1 MKPTLL
7 KTIGVSPLAVWL
19 ALLCMQ
25 SSFAA
30 PGDGAPTTEPARAS
44 EPIPWSEIG
53 TRATAQYAGE
63 GLSISAV
70 EGGAVLRCVFQELEG
85 EATSEGLLLTST
97 VTSPVNDRF
106 RVVASSVGREAGEQ
120 SADLQSA
127 FVVAQSRLKRRSF
140 EVGQWKFNNRI
151 RFIRPGVMRNRAL
164 MVCGRIFDFR
174 KTVYAGELRVN
185 GRERGGRRPTARGCA
200 GGFGTKHRH
209 SRLRDR
215 CGWQN

>member
-127 FVVAQSRLKRRSF
+127 FCERLHRAPVETALAS
-140 EVGQWKFNNRI
+140 EVGQWKCETTAF
-151 RFIRPGVMRNRAL
+151 VSS
-164 MVCGRIFDFR
+164 GR
-174 KTVYAGELRVN
+174 V
-185 GRERGGRRPTARGCA
+185 
-200 GGFGTKHRH
+200 
-209 SRLRDR
+209 
-215 CGWQN
+215 